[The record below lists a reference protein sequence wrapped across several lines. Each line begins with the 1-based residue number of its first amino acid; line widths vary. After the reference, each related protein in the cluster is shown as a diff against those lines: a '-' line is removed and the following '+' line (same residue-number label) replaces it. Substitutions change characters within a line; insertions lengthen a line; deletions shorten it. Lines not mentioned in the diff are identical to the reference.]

1 MSAHEYLADHF
12 KDSIEVLENHSARDA
27 GGSNRPWEKAV
38 IWFRDLPLAGKIKAI
53 MSVFVA
59 LVVSI
64 VLVTAVGLSTTY
76 GKYLEDKALKS
87 TIVASA
93 DLQTEWGSLRYNT
106 VRYIFSSETAALDR
120 VRGNQSKIRATL
132 TSISQGVDAGA
143 PRIAPQVDK
152 LESDIAA
159 YTAKWEELQASLA
172 ANGRSGPS
180 IPLAYE
186 LSGLGDKLYLNAGNL
201 KSDLQREVAANEKS
215 GMDYFLNL
223 VSFMGLLAL
232 LAAIVLILGMR
243 YLTSD
248 FSMKIAEVANRMSR
262 LAKGDAD
269 FEIVGAD
276 RRDEIGEM
284 MKAMEV
290 FKEANRTLTNW
301 AEERANKV
309 KQEKES
315 QEQAQLARER
325 MLMDLAERFERS
337 VGDVIGGVAAAST
350 QLHAT
355 ASNMAA
361 SAEESTRQTAE
372 VSNSMAEANAGATAA
387 AAASDE
393 FAMSISEISRQ
404 AASSAELARNAT
416 NSTKLADRT
425 VSELSSSA
433 EQVGEVVEL
442 IQTIA
447 KRTNLLA
454 LNASIEAARGGELG
468 RGFAVVASEVK
479 ELAMQTSRATEQVAE
494 QIRAM
499 QESTGASVSVLRS
512 IADQVHQLETTAISI
527 ASAVDQQSV
536 AGQDLARSIDLA
548 ARSTDKVSSHIEDVR
563 ELSLSTGAAASQV
576 VSSANELQEQASTLR
591 SQMQEFLRGVRAS

>member
-27 GGSNRPWEKAV
+27 GGSSRPWEKAV

-172 ANGRSGPS
+172 ANGRNGPS